1 MNDCIFCKIVNKEMN
16 SEIVYEND
24 TVVAFKDLNPKAKL
38 HFLIVPKIHYET
50 ILDVEDNDTKKD
62 LFKAVS
68 EIAKKYDIA
77 ENGFRLINNCKEYGG
92 QEVMHMHIHML
103 AGEKLRTA
111 II

>member
-1 MNDCIFCKIVNKEMN
+1 MLENANRVLRILKEDVK
-16 SEIVYEND
+16 SEVKESL
-24 TVVAFKDLNPKAKL
+24 F
-38 HFLIVPKIHYET
+38 
-50 ILDVEDNDTKKD
+50 VEQAEKD